1 MTPAENNWP
10 AEEAKRFWMAAGL
23 FIIAVLLGGGGVAYG
38 LNNAIVQWAALAALA
53 AGFPAA
59 VAFWNKAPISFRV
72 LCAASVAVP
81 LLQLVPLPTSVW
93 QALPGRELVT
103 QSLLAAG
110 IEPGWRPV
118 TVDSARTL
126 VAGLALLVPIAMI
139 LTVHSLSKRRIQHL
153 GWIIVLLGLL
163 NFLWGIPQILSQG
176 ASAIPYPENPMPGV
190 LFGSFANR
198 NSAAIFLVTCLIL
211 ALQLEIPSRL
221 AGWAMPLRVTVSAV
235 LVAGVFLT
243 QSRTGIVLLLLP
255 IGLMALRM
263 VSARRE
269 KIDAQKLLLSGVAI
283 AALISVAVVALAGT
297 RVETALDRF
306 SGDDGFRTQIW
317 EDAAYSAERFWPVGS
332 GMGSFD
338 EVFQIDES
346 LEHVSPRTAGRAHN
360 DYMELAIEGGLVA
373 LALLFLWFVWAIHL
387 IWKAQRSPDRW
398 IAWSGGAILAA
409 IALQSLTDYPLRNLA
424 MLASASF
431 AMILLV
437 RFSVPEKGNGQ

>member
-1 MTPAENNWP
+1 
-10 AEEAKRFWMAAGL
+10 MAAGL

-38 LNNAIVQWAALAALA
+38 LNNAIVQWTALAALA

-59 VAFWNKAPISFRV
+59 AAFWNKAPISFRV

-93 QALPGRELVT
+93 RALPGRELVT
-103 QSLLAAG
+103 HSLLAAG

-126 VAGLALLVPIAMI
+126 VAGLALLVPIATI

-211 ALQLEIPSRL
+211 ALQLEVPSRL
-221 AGWAMPLRVTVSAV
+221 AGWAITLRVTVSAV

-269 KIDAQKLLLSGVAI
+269 KIDAQKLLLSGVVI

-346 LEHVSPRTAGRAHN
+346 LEHISPRTAGRAHN
-360 DYMELAIEGGLVA
+360 DYMELAIEGGVVA
-373 LALLFLWFVWAIHL
+373 LALLSLWFVWAIHL

-437 RFSVPEKGNGQ
+437 RFSDPDIRNGQ